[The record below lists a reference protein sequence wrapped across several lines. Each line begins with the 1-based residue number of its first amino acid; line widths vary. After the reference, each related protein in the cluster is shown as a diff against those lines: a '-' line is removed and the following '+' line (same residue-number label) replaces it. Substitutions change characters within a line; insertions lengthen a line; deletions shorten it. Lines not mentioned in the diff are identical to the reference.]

1 MSEKQSGG
9 GMVDAPQKGRYRH
22 EVHINPIYRFK
33 SCPDYKFK
41 NKIKWEKKNIGMVLY
56 LGFL

>member
-1 MSEKQSGG
+1 
-9 GMVDAPQKGRYRH
+9 MVDAPQKGRYWH